1 MEYMVWSGSFLS
13 QRRDAAPPPPSV
25 SHTLPHTVGGHIRRT
40 SAQVDRYI
48 IQSISKS
55 ALYLHVWVDYMHV
68 LLLNK

>member
-13 QRRDAAPPPPSV
+13 QRHDA
-25 SHTLPHTVGGHIRRT
+25 LPHTVGGHIRRT

>member
-1 MEYMVWSGSFLS
+1 MECMVWSGSLLS
-13 QRRDAAPPPPSV
+13 QRHNAFPPSV
-25 SHTLPHTVGGHIRRT
+25 CHTLPHSVGGHIRPT

-55 ALYLHVWVDYMHV
+55 AFYLHIWVDYMHV